1 MTGKTGQKCVSAG
14 KYHCQT
20 HTLTAISM
28 KVGDTFP
35 KCNFGGPRWTR
46 YDVGERRNDLIGTQR
61 DNVVLCF
68 SL

>member
-1 MTGKTGQKCVSAG
+1 MTGKTGTKCVSAG

-35 KCNFGGPRWTR
+35 KCNFGGR
-46 YDVGERRNDLIGTQR
+46 VGHDTTWVKEETT
-61 DNVVLCF
+61 
-68 SL
+68 